1 MQLWITC
8 DTQLEFPLYISLG
21 ANSCAGK
28 LVRFVI
34 YFLFWCLQIVVAALT
49 FFLGKDEENKEK
61 DDSDSD
67 QEVMVLSPLTL

>member
-8 DTQLEFPLYISLG
+8 DTQLEFPLYILLG

-34 YFLFWCLQIVVAALT
+34 YFFILV
-49 FFLGKDEENKEK
+49 
-61 DDSDSD
+61 
-67 QEVMVLSPLTL
+67 PLDCGCSSEIFSRQR